1 MCQRSWDSS
10 IWMLTRSLLLLGT
23 VLLSY
28 ILEVLYLSVRN
39 EVCVGTWGQIYLCI
53 DPLCEDNTVSPKIN
67 TKYLHGSVTVK
78 RLRRCICRSGST
90 GYFLSIVLLTSYY
103 ISSGVKIE
111 VGWWF
116 RTTRATERLMT
127 CSDKRWC
134 GRNRIQNNR
143 DKRAPVRWVFL
154 FIILQS
160 WPYLYKPEKL
170 SKTMGICQGNAYK
183 VSKSSGFDDKSHND
197 QIEKPRHLGSI
208 LGLSSIDE
216 QIFSCSD
223 DKSVVVSSWDYASH
237 SKNVNESRDLTI
249 LRGHSRAVNCVT
261 SFRDLS
267 GSYKCWTASRDLSVK
282 CVSTPRTLNF

>member
-1 MCQRSWDSS
+1 
-10 IWMLTRSLLLLGT
+10 
-23 VLLSY
+23 
-28 ILEVLYLSVRN
+28 
-39 EVCVGTWGQIYLCI
+39 
-53 DPLCEDNTVSPKIN
+53 
-67 TKYLHGSVTVK
+67 
-78 RLRRCICRSGST
+78 
-90 GYFLSIVLLTSYY
+90 
-103 ISSGVKIE
+103 
-111 VGWWF
+111 
-116 RTTRATERLMT
+116 
-127 CSDKRWC
+127 
-134 GRNRIQNNR
+134 
-143 DKRAPVRWVFL
+143 
-154 FIILQS
+154 
-160 WPYLYKPEKL
+160 
-170 SKTMGICQGNAYK
+170 MGICQGNAYK

-282 CVSTPRTLNF
+282 CVSTPRTLKF